1 MKYNFIHNYDLVDIY
16 RDKISPLRN
25 ILKISQMKIMW
36 DCEISTPYDHVSSL
50 LST

>member
-25 ILKISQMKIMW
+25 ILKISQMKIM
-36 DCEISTPYDHVSSL
+36 
-50 LST
+50 